1 MKKHLL
7 PLVALLV
14 VADTALAQLETEG
27 PFGSKVRLE
36 VSDRM
41 RYERFAWFETA
52 PTSATRDYDYG
63 FFANRLQ
70 LGLRVTGEPLE
81 FFVQYQHSLVTSL
94 PDHGPGPGGAYYTNS
109 PDKNQEKGILRNIWL
124 RWKNPFG
131 AQGLS
136 LTAGRQIFRDGL
148 EAPATDPT
156 LLWLQKSRIS
166 ERLIGPFDYTHVG
179 RSFDGG
185 QVAFDNA
192 AMNVTGFAFTPTWGG
207 YEINGNR
214 ELEIGVAGVSA
225 SLKALEA
232 LPGTNARVFGL
243 WYRDRRE
250 VVPVDNRPLA
260 VRQADDGDIQIYT
273 IGANAT
279 HVHAIGPGKADFL
292 LWGAIQ
298 TGDWLSQDQDSWAY
312 AVEMGYQLPGVWS
325 APWLRAGLNQGS
337 GDSDPTD
344 GDHSTFFQIL
354 PTARAYAMFPFYNM
368 MNNRDLF
375 AQLILKPH
383 AMVSMQSTLHWLRL
397 SDRDDFLYGG
407 GGATNNSVFGFTGTA
422 SGDRTGIGTMFD
434 TSITVN
440 PVKWLAL
447 SVYYAH
453 VFGSGMTGQTF
464 QDEDADYAFAE
475 ATISF

>member
-7 PLVALLV
+7 SLVALLLL
-14 VADTALAQLETEG
+14 ADTAWAQLETEG

-36 VSDRM
+36 VSDRI
-41 RYERFAWFETA
+41 RYERFDWFETA
-52 PTSATRDYDYG
+52 PASATRDHDYG

-70 LGLRVTGEPLE
+70 VGLRVTRDPIE
-81 FFVQYQHSLVTSL
+81 FFAQFQDSLVTSL
-94 PDHGPGPGGAYYTNS
+94 PDHGPGPGGAYYTNT
-109 PDKNQEKGILRNIWL
+109 PEKNQEKGILRNIWL
-124 RWKNPFG
+124 RWKNPLG
-131 AQGLS
+131 AEGLS
-136 LTAGRQIFRDGL
+136 VTAGRQIFRDGF

-156 LLWLQKSRIS
+156 LLFLQKSRIS

-207 YEINGNR
+207 YEINANR

-232 LPGTNARVFGL
+232 LPGTNARIFGL
-243 WYRDRRE
+243 WYRDRRG
-250 VVPVDNRPLA
+250 VVPVDNRPLP
-260 VRQADDGDIQIYT
+260 VRQADHGDIQIYT

-292 LWGAIQ
+292 AWGAIQ
-298 TGDWLSQDQDSWAY
+298 TGDWLTQDQDSWAY
-312 AVEMGYQLPGVWS
+312 AVEAGYQLPDVWS
-325 APWLRAGLNQGS
+325 APWLRVGLDQGS
-337 GDSDPTD
+337 GDSDATD
-344 GDHSTFFQIL
+344 GDHSTFFQML
-354 PTARAYAMFPFYNM
+354 PTARIYAMFPFYNM

-383 AMVSMQSTLHWLRL
+383 AMVSAQATLHSLRL

-422 SGDRTGIGTMFD
+422 SGDRTGIGTMYD
-434 TSITVN
+434 TSVTVT

-447 SVYYAH
+447 NVYYAH
-453 VFGSGMTGQTF
+453 VDGSGMIGQAYE
-464 QDEDADYAFAE
+464 DEDADFIFAE